1 VKAFVEEHRARR
13 LTWRDGLS
21 YLLAWLAWL
30 ILAAASAL
38 ALQAVRSVIGPLT
51 LALLLKNIEHPRQ
64 AFNIGGQAFV
74 ADRIALVVLGLL
86 WIVYVF
92 LTEDYLRSS
101 VAAAR
106 GLRLRAASAA
116 APAPDFTS
124 GWLRRYGLVELA
136 RRTAIAAAFPAG
148 AAILYG
154 LLQGLLWLI
163 TR

>member
-1 VKAFVEEHRARR
+1 VGAKRDDGIHR
-13 LTWRDGLS
+13 LTWRDVAS
-21 YLLAWLAWL
+21 YGLAWLAWL
-30 ILAAASAL
+30 ALIAASAC
-38 ALQAVRSVIGPLT
+38 ALQAVRSVVGPLT
-51 LALLLKNIEHPRQ
+51 LALLLKNIEYPRQ

-106 GLRLRAASAA
+106 ALRLRAASVEAA
-116 APAPDFTS
+116 APDFTHD
-124 GWLRRYGLVELA
+124 WLRRYGLSELA
-136 RRTAIAAAFPAG
+136 RRTAIAALLPAG
-148 AAILYG
+148 AALLYG
-154 LLQGLLWLI
+154 LLQGWLWFI